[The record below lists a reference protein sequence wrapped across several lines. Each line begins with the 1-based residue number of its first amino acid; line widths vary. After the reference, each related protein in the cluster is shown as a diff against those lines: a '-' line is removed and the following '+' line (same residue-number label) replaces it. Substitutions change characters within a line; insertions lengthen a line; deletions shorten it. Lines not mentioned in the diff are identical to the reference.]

1 MRFLGALR
9 MDGGNVPFILAV
21 LVIFN
26 FTVVSLSAQSE
37 RELMDEALKK
47 ELGRSSA
54 KDENKSLDTNSDVKK
69 TTLPK
74 RKFLLPE

>member
-9 MDGGNVPFILAV
+9 MGGGNVPFIFAV

-54 KDENKSLDTNSDVKK
+54 K
-69 TTLPK
+69 
-74 RKFLLPE
+74 

>member
-69 TTLPK
+69 MTLPK